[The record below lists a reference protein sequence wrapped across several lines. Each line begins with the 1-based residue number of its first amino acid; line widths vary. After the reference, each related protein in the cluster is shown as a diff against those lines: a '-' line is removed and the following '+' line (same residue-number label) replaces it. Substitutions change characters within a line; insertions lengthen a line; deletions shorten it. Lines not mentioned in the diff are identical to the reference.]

1 MKTDIMKLAMAAT
14 LAAGM
19 AAGAADARKGF
30 ALRTFYDTSH
40 SSAGVGESTRTISA
54 EAIAAGDVTVP
65 CAIHYLENT
74 AGDAKG
80 LVVGVTVTSE
90 DGDASTKHIKFVLHE
105 PGESSYFANEW
116 SGTWNGTDFSMTAY
130 MGFAGTVKHSKKL
143 GYYFSPDGVGYF
155 YATEGQTFAG
165 TANAFTSCAWIAP
178 VGDTYHWTGATSDEN
193 PLFVFDVILPKG
205 TPAGTYTVKFCEW
218 DTDPTD
224 GNEIPAPM
232 VEAMDGTMYT
242 RKAGNLTLS
251 SLTITVKGATPVSTR
266 AGDANCDGN
275 VDLSDAILI
284 MQALTNPDKYGVDGS
299 DPTHITAQGMIN
311 ADVDGSKGVAPK
323 DALTI
328 QQHLAGII
336 SVLKHTARNSVAHS
350 RVTGSGPLR
359 DGSVTLIGDANVD
372 RKVTVADAV
381 AILQDLA
388 YPDKYQLKPRGRI
401 NADVDKKVVGVSPGD
416 AYVIKQVDARLVSQD
431 SLPLNAN

>member
-19 AAGAADARKGF
+19 AAGAADATKGF
-30 ALRTFYDTSH
+30 ALRTFYDPSH

-90 DGDASTKHIKFVLHE
+90 DGNASTVRFLLHE
-105 PGESSYFANEW
+105 PGTDYFANEW
-116 SGTWNGTDFSMTAY
+116 NGTWNGTDFSMTAY

-165 TANAFTSCAWIAP
+165 TTNAFTSCAWIAP

-193 PLFVFDVILPKG
+193 PLFVFDVLLPKG

-224 GNEIPAPM
+224 GNEVPAPM

-251 SLTITVKGATPVSTR
+251 SLTITVKGATPVSTL
-266 AGDANCDGN
+266 AGDANCDGI
-275 VDLSDAILI
+275 VDLSDAILVW
-284 MQALTNPDKYGVDGS
+284 QALSNSNKYGVNGS

-311 ADVDGSKGVAPK
+311 ADVDDSEGVSAS

-328 QQHLAGII
+328 QEYLACKA
-336 SVLKHTARNSVAHS
+336 SQLKHRARNSVARS
-350 RVTGSGPLR
+350 RVTVSGPLR
-359 DGSVTLIGDANVD
+359 DGSGTLRGDANLD
-372 RKVTVADAV
+372 GKVTVADAV

-388 YPDKYQLKPRGRI
+388 YPDKYQLKPQGRI

>member
-19 AAGAADARKGF
+19 AAGAADATKGF
-30 ALRTFYDTSH
+30 ALRTFYDSSR

-90 DGDASTKHIKFVLHE
+90 DGDASTKYIKFVLHE
-105 PGESSYFANEW
+105 PGDEYFTDRW
-116 SGTWNGTDFSMTAY
+116 SGTWNGTDFSMTTY
-130 MGFAGTVKHSKKL
+130 MGFAGTVKQNKKL
-143 GYYFSPDGVGYF
+143 GYFFSPDGMGYF
-155 YATEGQTFAG
+155 FATAGQTFAG

-193 PLFVFDVILPKG
+193 PLFVFDVVLAKG

-251 SLTITVKGATPVSTR
+251 SLTITVKGATPVSTL

-275 VDLSDAILI
+275 VDLSDAILVW
-284 MQALTNPDKYGVDGS
+284 QALYYPGKYGVNGS

-311 ADVDGSKGVAPK
+311 ADVDDSEGVSST
-323 DALTI
+323 DALMI
-328 QQHLAGII
+328 QQFLAQK
-336 SVLKHTARNSVAHS
+336 VHRLEHPAKNSVARS
-350 RVTGSGPLR
+350 RMTVSGPLR
-359 DGSVTLIGDANVD
+359 DGSGTLIGDANVD
-372 RKVTVADAV
+372 GKVTVADAV
-381 AILQDLA
+381 AILQDLGN
-388 YPDKYQLKPRGRI
+388 PDEYQLKPQGRI

-416 AYVIKQVDARLVSQD
+416 AYAIKQLDAGLINE
-431 SLPLNAN
+431 LPLNGN

>member
-1 MKTDIMKLAMAAT
+1 MKSRMTAIMMAAT
-14 LAAGM
+14 ATVAS
-19 AAGAADARKGF
+19 AIAADTSKGF

-90 DGDASTKHIKFVLHE
+90 DGDASTKCIKFVLHE
-105 PGESSYFANEW
+105 PGVEYFANGCEW
-116 SGTWNGTDFSMTAY
+116 SGTWNGTDFSMKTY
-130 MGFAGTVKHSKKL
+130 MGFAGTVKHNKKL
-143 GYYFSPDGVGYF
+143 GFYFSPDGTGYF
-155 YATEGQTFAG
+155 FATEDQTFAG

-193 PLFVFDVILPKG
+193 PLFVFDVVLAKG
-205 TPAGTYTVKFCEW
+205 MPAGTYTVKFCEW

-251 SLTITVKGATPVSTR
+251 TLTITVKGATPVSTR
-266 AGDANCDGN
+266 EGDANCDGI
-275 VDLSDAILI
+275 VDLSDAILV
-284 MQALTNPDKYGVDGS
+284 MQAVNLVGKYGVNGS

-311 ADVDGSKGVAPK
+311 ADVDETEGVTYK

-328 QQHLAGII
+328 QQFLAQN
-336 SVLKHTARNSVAHS
+336 VKWLEHPAKNSVARS
-350 RVTGSGPLR
+350 RMTVSGPLR
-359 DGSVTLIGDANVD
+359 DGSATLIGDANVD
-372 RKVTVADAV
+372 GKVTVADAM

-388 YPDKYQLKPRGRI
+388 YPDKYQLKPQGRI

-416 AYVIKQVDARLVSQD
+416 AYAIKQLDAGVINE
-431 SLPLNAN
+431 LPLNGN

>member
-1 MKTDIMKLAMAAT
+1 MHTLKTGMMKRVLAAMA
-14 LAAGM
+14 AAGM
-19 AAGAADARKGF
+19 ATVAGAADATKGF
-30 ALRTFYDTSH
+30 AIRTYYDVSH

-54 EAIAAGDVTVP
+54 EAIAAGEVTVP
-65 CAIHYLENT
+65 CAIHYLEDTN
-74 AGDAKG
+74 GDAKG

-90 DGDASTKHIKFVLHE
+90 DGDASGISFVLHE
-105 PGESSYFANEW
+105 PGDEYFTDRW
-116 SGTWNGTDFSMTAY
+116 SGTWNGTDFSMTTY
-130 MGFAGTVKHSKKL
+130 MGFAGVVKYNKKL
-143 GYYFSPDGVGYF
+143 GYYFSPDGTGYYF
-155 YATEGQTFAG
+155 FTTAGQTFAG

-178 VGDTYHWTGATSDEN
+178 VSGPYQWTGATSDEN
-193 PLFVFDVILPKG
+193 PLFVFDVILSKD

-275 VDLSDAILI
+275 VDLSDAILV
-284 MQALTNPDKYGVDGS
+284 MQALYNSDKYGVDGS

-311 ADVDGSKGVAPK
+311 ADVDGETGVTPK
-323 DALTI
+323 DALKI
-328 QQHLAGII
+328 QQY
-336 SVLKHTARNSVAHS
+336 VLSLTTDLSHTAQSSMTS
-350 RVTGSGPLR
+350 RGPL
-359 DGSVTLIGDANVD
+359 GNTQTLWGDANLD
-372 RKVTVADAV
+372 GKVTVADAV

-388 YPDKYQLKPRGRI
+388 YPDKYQLKPQGRI

>member
-19 AAGAADARKGF
+19 AAGAADATKGF
-30 ALRTFYDTSH
+30 AIRTYYDVSH

-65 CAIHYLENT
+65 CAIHYLEDTN
-74 AGDAKG
+74 GDAKG

-90 DGDASTKHIKFVLHE
+90 DGDASTIKFVVHE
-105 PGESSYFANEW
+105 PGSEYFADRW
-116 SGTWNGTDFSMTAY
+116 SGTWNGTDFSMTTY
-130 MGFAGTVKHSKKL
+130 MGFAGTVKHNKKL
-143 GYYFSPDGVGYF
+143 GFYFSPDGTGYF
-155 YATEGQTFAG
+155 FATEDQTFAG

-193 PLFVFDVILPKG
+193 PLFVFDVVLAKG
-205 TPAGTYTVKFCEW
+205 MPAGTYTVKFCEW

-251 SLTITVKGATPVSTR
+251 SLTITVKGVTPVSTR
-266 AGDANCDGN
+266 EGDANCDGI
-275 VDLSDAILI
+275 VDLSDAILVR
-284 MQALTNPDKYGVDGS
+284 QALYYPGKYGVNGS

-311 ADVDGSKGVAPK
+311 ADVDDSEGVSST
-323 DALTI
+323 DALMI
-328 QQHLAGII
+328 QQFLAQK
-336 SVLKHTARNSVAHS
+336 VHRLEHPAKNSVARS
-350 RVTGSGPLR
+350 RVTVSGPLR
-359 DGSVTLIGDANVD
+359 DGSATLIGDANVD
-372 RKVTVADAV
+372 GKVTVADAV
-381 AILQDLA
+381 AILQDLGN
-388 YPDKYQLKPRGRI
+388 PDEYQLKPQGRI

-416 AYVIKQVDARLVSQD
+416 AYAIKQLDAGVINE
-431 SLPLNAN
+431 LPLNGN

>member
-65 CAIHYLENT
+65 CAIHYLEDTN
-74 AGDAKG
+74 GDAKG

-90 DGDASTKHIKFVLHE
+90 DGDASTKYIKFVLHE
-105 PGESSYFANEW
+105 PGYEYFTDRW
-116 SGTWNGTDFSMTAY
+116 SGTWNGTNFSMTTY
-130 MGFAGTVKHSKKL
+130 MGFAGVVKHNKKL
-143 GYYFSPDGVGYF
+143 GFFFSPAGTGYF
-155 YATEGQTFAG
+155 FATAGQTFAG

-178 VGDTYHWTGATSDEN
+178 VGGPYHWTGATSDEN
-193 PLFVFDVILPKG
+193 PLFVFDVVLPKG

-242 RKAGNLTLS
+242 RKADNLTLS
-251 SLTITVKGATPVSTR
+251 TLTITVKGVTPVSTL
-266 AGDANCDGN
+266 AGDANCDGI
-275 VDLSDAILI
+275 VDLSDAILV
-284 MQALTNPDKYGVDGS
+284 MQAINLGKYGVNGS

-311 ADVDGSKGVAPK
+311 ADVDETEGVFYT
-323 DALTI
+323 DVLRI
-328 QQHLAGII
+328 QQFLAKII
-336 SVLKHTARNSVAHS
+336 NNPLEHTAKNSVVHS

-359 DGSVTLIGDANVD
+359 DGSGTLIGDANVD
-372 RKVTVADAV
+372 GKVTVADAV
-381 AILQDLA
+381 AILQDLGN
-388 YPDKYQLKPRGRI
+388 PDKYQLKPQGRI

-416 AYVIKQVDARLVSQD
+416 AYAIKQVDSRLISQD
-431 SLPLNAN
+431 SLPLNGN

>member
-1 MKTDIMKLAMAAT
+1 MKGSVKWLMAAAT
-14 LAAGM
+14 AATM
-19 AAGAADARKGF
+19 ASATAADATKGF
-30 ALRTFYDTSH
+30 ALRTFYDPSH

-54 EAIAAGDVTVP
+54 EAIAAGEVTVP
-65 CAIHYLENT
+65 CAVHYLENT

-80 LVVGVTVTSE
+80 LVVGITVTSE
-90 DGDASTKHIKFVLHE
+90 DGDASAVRFVLHE
-105 PGESSYFANEW
+105 PGDEYFTDRWN
-116 SGTWNGTDFSMTAY
+116 GTWNGTDFSMKTY
-130 MGFAGTVKHSKKL
+130 MGFAGTVKQNKKL
-143 GYYFSPDGVGYF
+143 GFFFSPDGIGYF
-155 YATEGQTFAG
+155 YATEGQAFAG
-165 TANAFTSCAWIAP
+165 TTNAFTSCAWIAP

-193 PLFVFDVILPKG
+193 PLFVFDVILAKG

-251 SLTITVKGATPVSTR
+251 SLTITVKGVTPVSTL
-266 AGDANCDGN
+266 AGDANCDGI

-311 ADVDGSKGVAPK
+311 ADIDGSKGVAPK

-350 RVTGSGPLR
+350 RVTVSGPLR
-359 DGSVTLIGDANVD
+359 DGSATLIGDANVD
-372 RKVTVADAV
+372 GKVTVADAV
-381 AILQDLA
+381 AILQDLGN
-388 YPDKYQLKPRGRI
+388 PDMYQLKPQGRI

-416 AYVIKQVDARLVSQD
+416 AYAIKQLDAGVINE
-431 SLPLNAN
+431 LPLNSN

>member
-1 MKTDIMKLAMAAT
+1 M
-14 LAAGM
+14 
-19 AAGAADARKGF
+19 
-30 ALRTFYDTSH
+30 
-40 SSAGVGESTRTISA
+40 
-54 EAIAAGDVTVP
+54 
-65 CAIHYLENT
+65 
-74 AGDAKG
+74 
-80 LVVGVTVTSE
+80 
-90 DGDASTKHIKFVLHE
+90 VL
-105 PGESSYFANEW
+105 
-116 SGTWNGTDFSMTAY
+116 
-130 MGFAGTVKHSKKL
+130 L
-143 GYYFSPDGVGYF
+143 
-155 YATEGQTFAG
+155 
-165 TANAFTSCAWIAP
+165 
-178 VGDTYHWTGATSDEN
+178 
-193 PLFVFDVILPKG
+193 KG

-275 VDLSDAILI
+275 VDLSDAILV
-284 MQALTNPDKYGVDGS
+284 MQALSNSGKYGVNGS

-311 ADVDGSKGVAPK
+311 ADVDEYEGVSAS

-328 QQHLAGII
+328 QEYLACKA
-336 SVLKHTARNSVAHS
+336 SQLKHRARNSVARS
-350 RVTGSGPLR
+350 RVTVSGPLR
-359 DGSVTLIGDANVD
+359 DGSGTLRGDANLD
-372 RKVTVADAV
+372 GKVTVADAV

-388 YPDKYQLKPRGRI
+388 YPDKYQLKPQGRI